1 MRRASSNI
9 EKFLFQNLYCR
20 YDPHATQFIHFSQ
33 VSDFLASLDP
43 PLGIPKPNT
52 VALVS
57 FNLAI
62 SSGNK
67 IHCLDILH
75 ALVKHV
81 LGHVE
86 ETDTFK
92 QLQVTFLHGNV
103 QLIRLIQIEIYSLLR
118 NKWMSNS
125 RNSFQP
131 EKNWKLFLPLVYG
144 RGKTKQPERCNMV
157 GENIY
162 GRLFEPFVLKF
173 IR

>member
-1 MRRASSNI
+1 MH
-9 EKFLFQNLYCR
+9 FR

-75 ALVKHV
+75 SLVKHV

-86 ETDTFK
+86 ETDNFK
-92 QLQVTFLHGNV
+92 QLQVISELYKEP
-103 QLIRLIQIEIYSLLR
+103 I
-118 NKWMSNS
+118 NKS
-125 RNSFQP
+125 RMTHSF
-131 EKNWKLFLPLVYG
+131 V
-144 RGKTKQPERCNMV
+144 
-157 GENIY
+157 
-162 GRLFEPFVLKF
+162 
-173 IR
+173 

>member
-1 MRRASSNI
+1 MMMAMRLQIIRFLISSPVYV
-9 EKFLFQNLYCR
+9 FR

-62 SSGNK
+62 SSGDK

-86 ETDTFK
+86 ETDNFK
-92 QLQVTFLHGNV
+92 QLQVQRIKQKFKG
-103 QLIRLIQIEIYSLLR
+103 IEL
-118 NKWMSNS
+118 
-125 RNSFQP
+125 SF
-131 EKNWKLFLPLVYG
+131 
-144 RGKTKQPERCNMV
+144 
-157 GENIY
+157 
-162 GRLFEPFVLKF
+162 RLFVQEQMDVKF
-173 IR
+173 KKQFPTRKELEIVSSTRIWKREDKAARILQNGWREYLR

>member
-1 MRRASSNI
+1 MIDYSANRR
-9 EKFLFQNLYCR
+9 KFRR

-92 QLQVTFLHGNV
+92 QLQVIFVFVKINSPDEQFPIHSMQEQMDVKFKKQFPTRKELEIVSSTRIWKREDKAARTLQNAWREYLRYLCDIETF
-103 QLIRLIQIEIYSLLR
+103 QRIYSI
-118 NKWMSNS
+118 S
-125 RNSFQP
+125 RFSFQ
-131 EKNWKLFLPLVYG
+131 
-144 RGKTKQPERCNMV
+144 
-157 GENIY
+157 
-162 GRLFEPFVLKF
+162 
-173 IR
+173 

>member
-1 MRRASSNI
+1 MPPRI
-9 EKFLFQNLYCR
+9 DIFNLLNFFPISLLSFFR

-57 FNLAI
+57 FNLPI
-62 SSGNK
+62 SSGDK

-86 ETDTFK
+86 ETDNFK
-92 QLQVTFLHGNV
+92 ELQVTDRWSHT
-103 QLIRLIQIEIYSLLR
+103 IQTFR
-118 NKWMSNS
+118 
-125 RNSFQP
+125 F
-131 EKNWKLFLPLVYG
+131 
-144 RGKTKQPERCNMV
+144 
-157 GENIY
+157 
-162 GRLFEPFVLKF
+162 F
-173 IR
+173 ITFIL

>member
-1 MRRASSNI
+1 MVKVRTKPIIKILLNI
-9 EKFLFQNLYCR
+9 LSEDWLKLMVLFNLLFR
-20 YDPHATQFIHFSQ
+20 YDPHATQFIHFTQ

-75 ALVKHV
+75 ALVKNV

-86 ETDTFK
+86 ETDNFK
-92 QLQVTFLHGNV
+92 ELQVYNCTIMLN
-103 QLIRLIQIEIYSLLR
+103 LWY
-118 NKWMSNS
+118 
-125 RNSFQP
+125 
-131 EKNWKLFLPLVYG
+131 
-144 RGKTKQPERCNMV
+144 
-157 GENIY
+157 
-162 GRLFEPFVLKF
+162 
-173 IR
+173 

>member
-1 MRRASSNI
+1 MAYYSVYNMAGDNTFIR
-9 EKFLFQNLYCR
+9 R

-92 QLQVTFLHGNV
+92 QLQVRCA
-103 QLIRLIQIEIYSLLR
+103 IRVTRS
-118 NKWMSNS
+118 SD
-125 RNSFQP
+125 
-131 EKNWKLFLPLVYG
+131 
-144 RGKTKQPERCNMV
+144 
-157 GENIY
+157 
-162 GRLFEPFVLKF
+162 
-173 IR
+173 

>member
-1 MRRASSNI
+1 MKYLLINCYGFFSLQ
-9 EKFLFQNLYCR
+9 FFR

-86 ETDTFK
+86 ETDNFK
-92 QLQVTFLHGNV
+92 QLQVPTYL
-103 QLIRLIQIEIYSLLR
+103 Y
-118 NKWMSNS
+118 
-125 RNSFQP
+125 
-131 EKNWKLFLPLVYG
+131 LFTWG
-144 RGKTKQPERCNMV
+144 SIT
-157 GENIY
+157 
-162 GRLFEPFVLKF
+162 
-173 IR
+173 

>member
-1 MRRASSNI
+1 MICRAANRNH
-9 EKFLFQNLYCR
+9 LFIFR

-92 QLQVTFLHGNV
+92 QLQVKYF
-103 QLIRLIQIEIYSLLR
+103 SL
-118 NKWMSNS
+118 SI
-125 RNSFQP
+125 P
-131 EKNWKLFLPLVYG
+131 
-144 RGKTKQPERCNMV
+144 
-157 GENIY
+157 I
-162 GRLFEPFVLKF
+162 
-173 IR
+173 

>member
-1 MRRASSNI
+1 MVQVCHKMHLTIFSDSIFGFYSS
-9 EKFLFQNLYCR
+9 FR

-33 VSDFLASLDP
+33 VSDFLSSLDP

-57 FNLAI
+57 FNLPI

-86 ETDTFK
+86 ETDNFK
-92 QLQVTFLHGNV
+92 QLQVSHTFLFITPYILN
-103 QLIRLIQIEIYSLLR
+103 
-118 NKWMSNS
+118 
-125 RNSFQP
+125 F
-131 EKNWKLFLPLVYG
+131 
-144 RGKTKQPERCNMV
+144 TK
-157 GENIY
+157 
-162 GRLFEPFVLKF
+162 
-173 IR
+173 

>member
-1 MRRASSNI
+1 MN
-9 EKFLFQNLYCR
+9 FR

-75 ALVKHV
+75 SLVKHV

-86 ETDTFK
+86 ETDNFK
-92 QLQVTFLHGNV
+92 QLQVIAELFTEPITKSRITSWFFQEQMDIKFKKQFPTRKEL
-103 QLIRLIQIEIYSLLR
+103 EIISSTRIWKREDKAARILQNGWREYQRYSSDR
-118 NKWMSNS
+118 RRVS
-125 RNSFQP
+125 RWQ
-131 EKNWKLFLPLVYG
+131 
-144 RGKTKQPERCNMV
+144 
-157 GENIY
+157 
-162 GRLFEPFVLKF
+162 
-173 IR
+173 

>member
-1 MRRASSNI
+1 MVKVSIICFRIFFDGDARTRKHCNFTI
-9 EKFLFQNLYCR
+9 DCCR

-57 FNLAI
+57 FNLPI

-86 ETDTFK
+86 ETDNFK
-92 QLQVTFLHGNV
+92 QLQVQFAQSKISHFFFAKMHN
-103 QLIRLIQIEIYSLLR
+103 
-118 NKWMSNS
+118 
-125 RNSFQP
+125 
-131 EKNWKLFLPLVYG
+131 
-144 RGKTKQPERCNMV
+144 
-157 GENIY
+157 
-162 GRLFEPFVLKF
+162 
-173 IR
+173 

>member
-1 MRRASSNI
+1 MS
-9 EKFLFQNLYCR
+9 EDWLKLMVLFNLLFR
-20 YDPHATQFIHFSQ
+20 YDPHATQFIHFTQ

-75 ALVKHV
+75 ALVKNV

-86 ETDTFK
+86 ETDNFK
-92 QLQVTFLHGNV
+92 ELQVYNCTIMLN
-103 QLIRLIQIEIYSLLR
+103 LWY
-118 NKWMSNS
+118 
-125 RNSFQP
+125 
-131 EKNWKLFLPLVYG
+131 
-144 RGKTKQPERCNMV
+144 
-157 GENIY
+157 
-162 GRLFEPFVLKF
+162 
-173 IR
+173 